1 MPHSAESFAA
11 AIADRYVIERVA
23 GRGGMATVHLARDL
37 KHGRR
42 VAIKVLEPELAAVL
56 GAERFLRE
64 IEIAGGMTH
73 PHILPLYDSGEVDG
87 QLFYVMPYVEGES
100 LRERLDR
107 EHQLPV
113 DDAIRIAAQVA
124 SALDYAHRRDIV
136 HRDIKPENVLLQE
149 GHALVADFG
158 IALAVT
164 VAGGDRLTGTGL
176 SLGTPYYMSPEQ
188 ATGERIIDARS
199 DVYSLACMLYEMLAG
214 EPPFTGP
221 NSQAVIAR
229 ILTEQPRDLMAM
241 RPSVTPTLNRAILKA
256 LSRLPADRYPSAKA
270 FGEVLQAAAVE
281 PRGTEGLALGE
292 AHHATAG
299 DHSPRRTAV
308 RVALQGAPWLIAAAA
323 TFLALAPRT
332 SARPAVTVAP
342 ALREGEIS
350 TEQMQA
356 IVTARSAVVLD
367 TRPHLE
373 YSISHIP
380 GAQNVAARP
389 GVPMSVYISDVAQVG
404 RLVGGDTLRQ
414 IVLYCNG
421 PFCPKSRRTAAEL
434 ALAGH
439 RNVLRYQLG
448 LPVWQAYGQVTEI
461 EADGLRHILAKDRTA
476 AVIDVREPD
485 EFKRGSLPGA
495 VNIAR
500 SLVTGERDAA
510 EIRKAKDD
518 GRLPMQ
524 DHGTRV
530 IVVGRTAEDARF
542 VAQSIAH
549 EAFHNTSYFPGTFD
563 EAIAAIRSP
572 AHE

>member
-1 MPHSAESFAA
+1 MTRSAESFVAA
-11 AIADRYVIERVA
+11 LADRYAIEREA
-23 GRGGMATVHLARDL
+23 GRGGMATVYLARDL

-64 IEIAGGMTH
+64 IEIAAQMTH
-73 PHILPLYDSGEVDG
+73 PHILPLYDSGAVGG

-100 LRERLDR
+100 LRSRIDR
-107 EHQLPV
+107 EQQLPV
-113 DDAIRIAAQVA
+113 DDAIRLATQVA
-124 SALDYAHRRDIV
+124 SALDYAHRREIV

-188 ATGERIIDARS
+188 AIGDRVIDARS

-221 NSQAVIAR
+221 TSQAVIAR
-229 ILTEQPRDLMAM
+229 ILTEQPRDLVTM
-241 RPSVTPTLNRAILKA
+241 RPSVTPALQRVIVKA
-256 LSRLPADRYPSAKA
+256 LARLPADRYASAKA
-270 FGEVLQAAAVE
+270 FGDALQSAAIE
-281 PRGTEGLALGE
+281 PRSADPTPLADGPHARAAGE
-292 AHHATAG
+292 RRRAPARMALLAAPWVIAAGATF
-299 DHSPRRTAV
+299 
-308 RVALQGAPWLIAAAA
+308 VALKARASGTPSSAAAA
-323 TFLALAPRT
+323 PALA
-332 SARPAVTVAP
+332 A
-342 ALREGEIS
+342 GEVS
-350 TEQMQA
+350 TEQMQE
-356 IVTARSAVVLD
+356 IVAKRSAVVLD

-404 RLVGGDTLRQ
+404 RLVGGDTLRP

-421 PFCPKSRRTAAEL
+421 PFCPKSRRTASEL
-434 ALAGH
+434 GLAGH
-439 RNVLRYQLG
+439 KQVLRYQLG
-448 LPVWQAYGQVTEI
+448 LPVWQAFGNVTET
-461 EADGLRHILAKDRTA
+461 EADGLRHILAKDQTA
-476 AVIDVREPD
+476 VVIDVREPG
-485 EFKRGSLPGA
+485 EFKAGSLPGA
-495 VNIAR
+495 VNIPR

-563 EAIAAIRSP
+563 QAIAAVRNP
-572 AHE
+572 ARE